1 MKTGFKVCDAMTENP
16 ITISSG
22 ASLQDCAKIMDEK
35 HVGALL
41 IKKNEE
47 LQGIITEQDIV
58 RKAVAKGIDASK
70 SKVGAYMETDMTSIS
85 PEADIFDALI
95 KMRDL
100 NIRHLP
106 VIDGKKFIGLLTLKD
121 ILKIEPQL
129 FDLLVEKFELRE
141 EERKPLSKRKPSE
154 GICQIC
160 GKYADKVTNLDGVLM
175 CMDCKEE
182 S

>member
-16 ITISSG
+16 IAVTSG
-22 ASLQDCAKIMDEK
+22 TSLQDCAKIMAEK

-41 IKKNEE
+41 IKKSEE

-70 SKVGAYMETDMTSIS
+70 SKVGDYMEINMMSIS
-85 PEADIFDALI
+85 PEADIFDALL
-95 KMRDL
+95 KMRDS

-106 VIDGKKFIGLLTLKD
+106 VIDGKNFLGLLTLKD

-129 FDLLVEKFELRE
+129 FDLLVEKFEIRE
-141 EERKPLSKRKPSE
+141 EERKPLSKRKAAE

-160 GKYADKVTNLDGVLM
+160 GKYAEKVANLDGVLM

-182 S
+182 A